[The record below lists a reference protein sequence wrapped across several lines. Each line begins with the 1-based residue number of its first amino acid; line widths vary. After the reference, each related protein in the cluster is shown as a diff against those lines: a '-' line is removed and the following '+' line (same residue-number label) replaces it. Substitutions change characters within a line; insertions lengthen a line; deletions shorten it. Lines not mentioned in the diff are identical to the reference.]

1 MLSEDEIYAALQNIS
16 DPEIP
21 VMSVLDLGMIT
32 GVDVNAENEAVV
44 KMIPTYAAC
53 PATSFIKNHIE
64 QHLKKEFPDENIF
77 VVVDNSIHWDTNRMS
92 EAGKEKLKNFGIAP
106 PRKHVGEVTSEM
118 LLGAECPHCKSTN
131 TVLRSPF
138 GSTLCRAIQFC
149 KNCNQTFEQFK
160 PVVAE

>member
-1 MLSEDEIYAALQNIS
+1 MTEEKIFLALADVS

-21 VMSVLDLGMIT
+21 VLSVLDLGMIT
-32 GVDVNAENEAVV
+32 GVEVLADKALI

-64 QHLKKEFPDENIF
+64 QHLKKEFPNEAIE
-77 VVVDNSIHWDTNRMS
+77 VQVDNSIHWDTNRIS
-92 EAGKEKLKNFGIAP
+92 ELGKEKLKNFKIAP
-106 PRKHVGEVTSEM
+106 PRKHEGNVTSEM
-118 LLGAECPHCKSTN
+118 LLGAECPHCGSIH

-149 KNCNQTFEQFK
+149 KDCNQTFEQFK
-160 PVVAE
+160 PMAV

>member
-1 MLSEDEIYAALQNIS
+1 MMTEEKIFLALANVS

-21 VMSVLDLGMIT
+21 VLSVLDLGMIT
-32 GVDVNAENEAVV
+32 GVEVLADKALI

-64 QHLKKEFPDENIF
+64 QHLKKEFPNEAIE
-77 VVVDNSIHWDTNRMS
+77 VVVDNSIHWDTNRIS
-92 EAGKEKLKNFGIAP
+92 ELGKEKLKNFKIAP
-106 PRKHVGEVTSEM
+106 PRKHEGNVTTEM
-118 LLGAECPHCKSTN
+118 LSGAECPHCGSIH

-149 KNCNQTFEQFK
+149 KDCNQTFEQFK
-160 PVVAE
+160 PMAV

>member
-1 MLSEDEIYAALQNIS
+1 MLNQDKLYAALALVS

-32 GVDVNAENEAVV
+32 AVEITADKTLV

-64 QHLKKEFPDENIF
+64 QHLLKTFPEENIE
-77 VVVDNSIHWDTNRMS
+77 VVVDYSIHWDTNRMTD
-92 EAGKEKLKNFGIAP
+92 EGKQKLKNFGIAP
-106 PRKHVGEVTSEM
+106 PRKHTGTVTSEM

-149 KNCNQTFEQFK
+149 KNCNQSFEQFK
-160 PVVAE
+160 PVAIN